1 MDVSGGDPIPER
13 SFQTQIRNNFGRPA
27 QDGDIWMNLHRLAFR
42 ATATTAELTISDWA
56 SPVDLGGYVGQ
67 EMTYNFIEV

>member
-1 MDVSGGDPIPER
+1 
-13 SFQTQIRNNFGRPA
+13 
-27 QDGDIWMNLHRLAFR
+27 MNLHRLAFR